1 MNGEINVEDYRY
13 FKQLQEEKNN
23 VYTNYINGEY
33 ISKSQLI
40 EFLKNKSH
48 VLNEI
53 NDKYKFYYESAILT
67 LDELNKQLTDGKFDL
82 VKKNNSK

>member
-23 VYTNYINGEY
+23 VYTNYLNGEY

-40 EFLKNKSH
+40 EFLKK
-48 VLNEI
+48 
-53 NDKYKFYYESAILT
+53 
-67 LDELNKQLTDGKFDL
+67 
-82 VKKNNSK
+82 